1 MGRIFLTG
9 LSGAGKSTVGRVTAR
24 MLGWRFIDTDDL
36 IAQRMGRPVGQALR
50 EVGET
55 HFRQLEAEALAE
67 AASEPEAVIATGGGA
82 VIAEQNRILM
92 RQSGLVVYLQ
102 TSVEAAW
109 QRLSRPGRHAE
120 GAAMRPLV
128 AGPDGQQKLAGL
140 YETRQRWYEEAELRL
155 NTDNQTPDALARYI
169 IAGAIA
175 HGALLSPDTPTE
187 AFTLDLGHSTAQ
199 AVVEWGGLHHL
210 PQRLQ
215 ELGFKRRAFIVTDS
229 AVGLLYAEPLKKLLE
244 KADLEAH
251 VFSIP
256 AGEAS
261 KTLASFQTIIDW
273 LVEQRAERQE
283 PLIALGGGVVG
294 DLVGFVAACY
304 QRGVPLIQ
312 IPTTLLAQVDAAIG
326 GKTAV
331 NHPLGK
337 NLIGAYYQPRLT
349 LADPACLLTLP
360 ERAYRE
366 GWAEII
372 KYGVALDTA
381 LFDLLETSPTIQPHD
396 SALLTR
402 VVAWCIRLKLEIV
415 RNDER
420 EQGQRAILNYGH
432 TFGHA
437 LEAITDYTTWLH
449 GEAVAVGMEVAA
461 LIAQERGLLSSKDV
475 ARQQRLL
482 LAYGLPIAC
491 PEIDVDAALERMSR
505 DKKVRNGA
513 MRWILPTNIGQ
524 SGIYDAVPL
533 SQAREAIASVAQRQ
547 VRLEETPGRQPIS
560 SASGISSH
568 EQTNASVGNED

>member
-9 LSGAGKSTVGRVTAR
+9 LSGAGKSTVGRATAR

-36 IAQRMGRPVGQALR
+36 IAQRVGRPVGQALS

-55 HFRQLEAEALAE
+55 RFRQLESEALAQ
-67 AASEPEAVIATGGGA
+67 AASAPEAVIATGGGA
-82 VIAEQNRILM
+82 VIAEHNRALM
-92 RQSGLVVYLQ
+92 RRSGLVIYLQ
-102 TSVEAAW
+102 TSVETAW
-109 QRLSRPGRHAE
+109 QRLNQPRRQAA
-120 GAAMRPLV
+120 GAALRPLL

-140 YETRQRWYEEAELRL
+140 HQARQRWYEEAELHL
-155 NTDNQTPDALARYI
+155 STDSQTPETLARQI

-175 HGALLSPDTPTE
+175 HGALLAPDAPAE
-187 AFTLDLGHSTAQ
+187 AFTLDLGQTATQ
-199 AVVEWGGLHHL
+199 TVVEWGGLHRL

-215 ELGFKRRAFIVTDS
+215 ALGFERRAFIVTDS
-229 AVGLLYAEPLKKLLE
+229 AVGPLYAEPLKTLLE
-244 KADLEAH
+244 QAGLESH
-251 VFSIP
+251 LLRIP

-261 KTLASFQTIIDW
+261 KSLASFGEIIDW
-273 LVEQRAERQE
+273 LVQQRAERQD
-283 PLIALGGGVVG
+283 PLLALGGGVVG
-294 DLVGFVAACY
+294 DLAGFVAACY
-304 QRGVPLIQ
+304 QRGMPLIQ
-312 IPTTLLAQVDAAIG
+312 LPTTLLAQVDAAIG

-372 KYGVALDTA
+372 KYGVALDAA
-381 LFDLLETSPTIQPHD
+381 LFDLLETSPAIQPSD
-396 SALLTR
+396 RALLTR
-402 VVAWCIRLKLEIV
+402 VIARCMRLKLEIV
-415 RNDER
+415 GVDER

-449 GEAVAVGMEVAA
+449 GEAISIGMEVAA
-461 LIAQERGLLSSKDV
+461 QIACARGLFSSEDA

-491 PEIDVDAALERMSR
+491 PDVDIDAALERMSR

-513 MRWILPTNIGQ
+513 MRWILPTSIGQ
-524 SGIYDAVPL
+524 AGIYDAVPL
-533 SQAREAIASVAQRQ
+533 ALVRQAIESVAQRQ
-547 VRLEETPGRQPIS
+547 ARSAESPGSGAAPARQT
-560 SASGISSH
+560 
-568 EQTNASVGNED
+568 QTGASVGSEG